1 MNQTTRK
8 SPVAIITGASSGIG
22 RALAL
27 RLGAA
32 RYRVGLI
39 ARRRDLIDEA
49 AREIISAGGTAHAA
63 YADVSDRDALFAAV
77 NEIEARL
84 GPADVMVAN
93 AGFGAPTHLDPLN
106 IADVE
111 QTFRV
116 NLMGVVYSIESV
128 LPGMLAR
135 KRGQIVA
142 ISSLAAFKGLP
153 GESAYC
159 ASKAAVNVYTEGLR
173 IALRDKGI
181 VVTTVCPGF
190 VRTDMT
196 PMDSATPFE
205 MSADAAAGRIARVI
219 ASGRS
224 GVVRFPWPMAI
235 VTSLIAC
242 LPDRIVARIMA
253 IPAPKVPSEPHP

>member
-1 MNQTTRK
+1 VNHQTPER
-8 SPVAIITGASSGIG
+8 PVALITGASSGIG

-27 RLGAA
+27 RLGSAG
-32 RYRVGLI
+32 YSVGLI
-39 ARRRDLIDEA
+39 ARREELIKATSDQI
-49 AREIISAGGTAHAA
+49 RGAGGRAFAA
-63 YADVSDRDALFAAV
+63 AADVSDRDALSAAV
-77 NEIEARL
+77 AELESHL

-93 AGFGAPTHLDPLN
+93 AGFGVATHLNPLN

-116 NLMGVVYSIESV
+116 NLLGVVYSIESV

-135 KRGQIVA
+135 RRGQLVA

-159 ASKAAVNVYTEGLR
+159 ASKAAVNAYTEGLR

-196 PMDSATPFE
+196 PMDSPAPFE
-205 MSADAAAGRIARVI
+205 MSADAAARRIARVI
-219 ASGRS
+219 AARRS
-224 GVVRFPWPMAI
+224 GVVRFPWPMSI
-235 VTSLIAC
+235 LTSLIAR
-242 LPDRIVARIMA
+242 LPDRIVARLVQL
-253 IPAPKVPSEPHP
+253 PAPKVPAEPGR